1 MQPRS
6 ARIAGWGYHVPE
18 RILTNADL
26 ERLVDTSDE
35 WIQTRTGIRERRI
48 AAPGESTATI
58 ASVAARRA
66 LAVAGVDSAEVD
78 MILVAT
84 ITPDYQFPSTAA
96 LVKEAIGSAGAAA
109 MDVAAACS
117 GFVYALTSAHAYV
130 SSGMYRNVLVIG
142 AEVLSRV
149 LDFTDRNTCV
159 LFGDGAGAV
168 LVQASDQPG
177 GGLLGFELTVDPA
190 GAYKIWI
197 PAGGNRNP
205 PTPDTMARHGHY
217 LRMDGRETYRYATRT
232 LARSALT
239 AIERAGLTPDDISLF
254 VPHQANIR
262 IIESVAK
269 QLGLAM
275 ERVYVNVDRYGNTSA
290 ASVPIALSE
299 AVERGRVRPGDRL
312 VFVAFGS
319 GYTSGAAV
327 LEWTADPALSS
338 RGASVG
344 PDVTIHA
351 PDDWTRDDPTP
362 PALVPFFRE
371 REGAAA
377 GREADAATGLDAA
390 GGSAHARGAAAPAD
404 GDAGAP
410 AAREAVGTAIT
421 AD

>member
-6 ARIAGWGYHVPE
+6 ARITGWGHYAPD
-18 RILTNADL
+18 RILTNEDL
-26 ERLVDTSDE
+26 STLVDTSDE
-35 WIQTRTGIRERRI
+35 WIQSRTGIRERRV
-48 AAPGESTATI
+48 AAPWESTATL

-66 LAVAGVDSAEVD
+66 LAVADLDPAEVD

-84 ITPDYQFPSTAA
+84 VTPDYAFPSTAA
-96 LVKEAIGSAGAAA
+96 LVKEAVGASRAAA

-117 GFVYALTSAHAYV
+117 GWVYALTSAHAYIT
-130 SSGMYRNVLVIG
+130 SGMYRTVLVVG
-142 AEVLSRV
+142 AEALSRV
-149 LDFTDRNTCV
+149 CDFTDRNTCV

-168 LVQASDQPG
+168 VLQASPEVG
-177 GGLLGFELTVDPA
+177 GGLLGFELTVDPS
-190 GAYKIWI
+190 GAYNIWI

-205 PTPDTMARHGHY
+205 VTGATVERRGHFI
-217 LRMDGRETYRYATRT
+217 RMDGRETYRYATRT

-262 IIESVAK
+262 IIESVAR

-312 VFVAFGS
+312 VFVAFGA

-327 LEWTADPALSS
+327 LEWTADPA
-338 RGASVG
+338 ASARAAAVG
-344 PDVTIHA
+344 PGVSIHQ
-351 PDDWTRDDPTP
+351 PGDWVGDDPTP
-362 PALVPFFRE
+362 VALRPFF
-371 REGAAA
+371 AAK
-377 GREADAATGLDAA
+377 E
-390 GGSAHARGAAAPAD
+390 
-404 GDAGAP
+404 
-410 AAREAVGTAIT
+410 AARLRPVAPEPV
-421 AD
+421 

>member
-6 ARIAGWGYHVPE
+6 ARITGWGHYAPD
-18 RILTNADL
+18 RILTNEDL
-26 ERLVDTSDE
+26 STLEDTSDE
-35 WIQTRTGIRERRI
+35 WIQSRTGIRERRV
-48 AAPGESTATI
+48 AAPWESTATL

-66 LAVAGVDSAEVD
+66 LTVADLDAAEID

-84 ITPDYQFPSTAA
+84 VTPDYAFPSTAA
-96 LVKEAIGSAGAAA
+96 LVKEAVGASRAAA

-117 GFVYALTSAHAYV
+117 GWVYALTSAHAYIT
-130 SSGMYRNVLVIG
+130 SGMYRAVLVVG
-142 AEVLSRV
+142 AEALSRV
-149 LDFTDRNTCV
+149 CDFTDRNTCV

-168 LVQASDQPG
+168 VLQASQEAG
-177 GGLLGFELTVDPA
+177 GGLLGFELTVDPS
-190 GAYKIWI
+190 GAYNIWI

-205 PTPDTMARHGHY
+205 VTSATVERRGHFI
-217 LRMDGRETYRYATRT
+217 RMDGRETYRYATRT

-299 AVERGRVRPGDRL
+299 AVERGRVHPGDRL
-312 VFVAFGS
+312 VFVAFGA

-327 LEWTADPALSS
+327 LEWTADPSASS
-338 RGASVG
+338 RAAAVG
-344 PDVTIHA
+344 PDVSIHQ
-351 PDDWTRDDPTP
+351 PGDWVGDDPTP
-362 PALVPFFRE
+362 AALRPFF
-371 REGAAA
+371 AAK
-377 GREADAATGLDAA
+377 E
-390 GGSAHARGAAAPAD
+390 
-404 GDAGAP
+404 
-410 AAREAVGTAIT
+410 AARLRPVAPEPV
-421 AD
+421 